1 MFSLDRLTEGGQG
14 YPLLFQTGESYNDI
28 PLVDRQHPHDLF
40 SELALNF
47 TCSFRPD
54 IDLNFY
60 LGYPG
65 EPALG
70 PPVFMHRPSAM
81 NNPDA
86 PIGHHWQDATHI
98 TFGVGTLGFRY
109 KNLKAE
115 TSIFSGREPNENRYD
130 FDKPK
135 FNSYSYRLSVNPD
148 QNFALQFSQGFLRS
162 PEALEPDVDVIRTTA
177 SVIHTR
183 QFTPD
188 VMVATS
194 LAWGVNHTIE
204 RSLNSYLV
212 ESNFKFQ
219 TYAVYIRYEFIEKD
233 VDELQLFQF
242 EDHTTFK
249 INALTLGVND
259 ELFTAFQTS
268 FSFGMQG
275 TINFIDRNLQSIYGS
290 NPVAA
295 EIFLKIVPGGAHH

>member
-1 MFSLDRLTEGGQG
+1 
-14 YPLLFQTGESYNDI
+14 
-28 PLVDRQHPHDLF
+28 
-40 SELALNF
+40 
-47 TCSFRPD
+47 
-54 IDLNFY
+54 
-60 LGYPG
+60 
-65 EPALG
+65 
-70 PPVFMHRPSAM
+70 M

-115 TSIFSGREPNENRYD
+115 ASIFSGREPNENRYN
-130 FDKPK
+130 FDEPK
-135 FNSYSYRLSVNPD
+135 FDSYSYRLNLNPN

-183 QFTPD
+183 QFTHD

-194 LAWGVNHTIE
+194 LVWGMNRTIE
-204 RSLNSYLV
+204 KSLNSYLI

-219 TYAVYIRYEFIEKD
+219 TYAVYVRYEFIRKD
-233 VDELQLFQF
+233 VHELQLFRF

-259 ELFTAFQTS
+259 EL
-268 FSFGMQG
+268 
-275 TINFIDRNLQSIYGS
+275 
-290 NPVAA
+290 
-295 EIFLKIVPGGAHH
+295 